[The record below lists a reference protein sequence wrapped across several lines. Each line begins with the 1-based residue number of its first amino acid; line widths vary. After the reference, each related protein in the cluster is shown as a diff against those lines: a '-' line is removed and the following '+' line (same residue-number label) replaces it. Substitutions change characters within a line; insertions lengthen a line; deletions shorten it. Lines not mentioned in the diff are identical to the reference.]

1 MPHLDNDFLAFF
13 KELEQNNS
21 KEWFD
26 EHRKRYETTVKKP
39 FKAFVEQLVAELQK
53 LYPDHELSNN
63 FSIMRINRDIR
74 FSTDKTPYKIH
85 TGAMISPHGKKEHS
99 RPGFF
104 VQANHADVRVYS
116 GSHSLEKEQLY
127 AIRQHISYN
136 LAAFNALINE
146 KNFKNTFGEIRGEK
160 NKRLPAEFAELES
173 QQPLIANK
181 SFYWF
186 FKLPPETL
194 LKDNLIEEL
203 IKRYQYSLPLN
214 AFFEEALAS

>member
-1 MPHLDNDFLAFF
+1 MAHLNNDFLSFF
-13 KELEQNNS
+13 NELEQNNS

-26 EHRKRYETTVKKP
+26 KNRKRYETSVKNP
-39 FKAFVEQLVAELQK
+39 FKAFVVQLVAELQK

-74 FSTDKTPYKIH
+74 FSADKTPYKIH

-104 VQANHADVRVYS
+104 IQANHADVRVYS
-116 GSHSLEKEQLY
+116 GSYSPEKEQLH
-127 AIRQHISYN
+127 AIRQHISYH
-136 LAAFNALINE
+136 LDEFNSLINE
-146 KNFKNTFGEIRGEK
+146 KNFKSTFGEIRGEK
-160 NKRLPAEFAELES
+160 NKRLPSEFAELEN

-181 SFYWF
+181 GFYWF

-203 IKRYQYSLPLN
+203 IKRYTYSLPVN
-214 AFFEEALAS
+214 TFFEKALDA